1 MIQNALKFD
10 SESMPMSIRVA
21 WQRTLLSLVGGDEVD
36 GRSVRALEHLGRLGV
51 LGRLAVGAARA
62 RLAAGLA
69 LVAHLGLG
77 VGLGLGL
84 DLGLD
89 VGLHGRRR
97 LGPARGLIYFT
108 TSRFYRSK
116 LDFRG

>member
-21 WQRTLLSLVGGDEVD
+21 WQRTLSLVGGDEVD

-62 RLAAGLA
+62 SKSPY
-69 LVAHLGLG
+69 
-77 VGLGLGL
+77 L
-84 DLGLD
+84 DCPIFERVILFD
-89 VGLHGRRR
+89 
-97 LGPARGLIYFT
+97 T
-108 TSRFYRSK
+108 KS
-116 LDFRG
+116 